1 MPPKFRDIQ
10 RRIEEDGWRLLRQT
24 GSHRHFKHPV
34 KPGIVTL
41 AGKNSEEPHEGTY
54 ASIMRQAGLKK

>member
-10 RRIEEDGWRLLRQT
+10 RRIEEDGWVLHRQT
-24 GSHRHFKHPV
+24 GSHRHFKHPT

-41 AGKNSEEPHEGTY
+41 AGKPSGEPPEGTY
-54 ASIMRQAGLKK
+54 KNILKQAGLEK

>member
-10 RRIEEDGWRLLRQT
+10 KRIEEDGWRFHRQS
-24 GSHRHFKHPV
+24 GSHRHFIHPT

-41 AGKNSEEPHEGTY
+41 SGKPSANAQEGTY
-54 ASIMRQAGLKK
+54 KSILRQAGLKK

>member
-10 RRIEEDGWRLLRQT
+10 RRIEEDGWVLHRQK
-24 GSHRHFKHPV
+24 GSHRQFVHPT

-41 AGKNSEEPHEGTY
+41 AGKPSADCYDGTY
-54 ASIMRQAGLKK
+54 KSILKQAGLKK

>member
-10 RRIEEDGWRLLRQT
+10 KRIEEDGWVFHRQT
-24 GSHRHFKHPV
+24 GSHRHFVHPT

-41 AGKNSEEPHEGTY
+41 SGKPSENAQDGTY
-54 ASIMRQAGLKK
+54 KSILRQAGLEK

>member
-10 RRIEEDGWRLLRQT
+10 KRIEEDGWYFVRQT
-24 GSHRHFKHPV
+24 GSHRHYAHPT

-41 AGKNSEEPHEGTY
+41 AGKPSKEPMDGTY
-54 ASIMRQAGLKK
+54 LNILRQAGLKK